1 MGKEKWWC
9 QYNGKEQA
17 CLYRRYV
24 IVLTVNKPIDSD
36 TYKGRILFG
45 LAAALMNLA
54 YYWYA
59 FVGIFT
65 TKQLIDDAPELR

>member
-1 MGKEKWWC
+1 M
-9 QYNGKEQA
+9 
-17 CLYRRYV
+17 
-24 IVLTVNKPIDSD
+24 IVLIVNKPIDSD